1 MPGEYRIKLLKG
13 AQKDRDNIRQ
23 YPRSEGECGRA
34 SDRPEA
40 RPVSKPSALRKAPG
54 QYGGHVFPAHQSPA
68 QARIRS
74 GYGQQDRPHHFHVD
88 ALRINTPARKYGRV
102 ERILKAARTL
112 APPQSADKAHK
123 RKNCS
128 DKKKSEAIFASV
140 RWICRALRD
149 RQIQSQGVALRQILP
164 QAKFPRQR
172 PCRLRS
178 LTSM

>member
-13 AQKDRDNIRQ
+13 AQKDRDNIRSPV
-23 YPRSEGECGRA
+23 PRSEGECGRA

-112 APPQSADKAHK
+112 APRQSADKAHK
-123 RKNCS
+123 RKNRS
-128 DKKKSEAIFASV
+128 DKIEIRGDFCF
-140 RWICRALRD
+140 R
-149 RQIQSQGVALRQILP
+149 
-164 QAKFPRQR
+164 RQR